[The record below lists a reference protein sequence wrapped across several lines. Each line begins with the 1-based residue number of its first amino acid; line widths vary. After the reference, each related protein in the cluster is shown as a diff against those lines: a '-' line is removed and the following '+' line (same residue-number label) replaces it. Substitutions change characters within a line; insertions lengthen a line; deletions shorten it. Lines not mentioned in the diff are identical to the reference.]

1 MVKKELLEVINVNLN
16 EAIELIRSTTDET
29 EYLKARTIIYNFDI
43 EAMREDL
50 ESLPKDF
57 FLLGVDSIVHHLLYC
72 HQNSLFFPQEEYWSD
87 LENYVADFKNAV
99 KEVII

>member
-1 MVKKELLEVINVNLN
+1 MNLQ
-16 EAIELIRSTTDET
+16 EAIQLIRSTTDEA

-57 FLLGVDSIVHHLLYC
+57 FLLGVDSIVHHLLFC
-72 HQNSLFFPQEEYWSD
+72 HQDSLFFRQEEYWDD
-87 LENYVADFKNAV
+87 LERYVTDYKAAL
-99 KEVII
+99 

>member
-1 MVKKELLEVINVNLN
+1 MNLN
-16 EAIELIRSTTDET
+16 EAIQLIRSTTDES

-57 FLLGVDSIVHHLLYC
+57 FLLAVDSIVHHLLYC
-72 HQNSLFFPQEEYWSD
+72 HQDSLFFPQEEYWSD
-87 LENYVADFKNAV
+87 LEKYVADYKATL
-99 KEVII
+99 